1 MRLSERGAIRSAIA
15 DGGFHLYPAGRL
27 LELIQA
33 AFPGDGLRGDFDPA
47 ATAEKVGRV
56 QGPSD
61 PQAAAIF
68 ARDRE
73 LLLQRLLAIPPE
85 YDIEAVFDRM
95 MEAVPAMARRYY
107 GIEGFAAPRPRVLE
121 YYFEGMNDLYRDG
134 DWFAFN
140 VSKAESAELSV
151 PVGTYFKRDQVAP
164 GHPEFV
170 ALHEANHAMQ
180 ELTALPEG
188 RHHYVPWLDEG
199 MADVMAR
206 MMLLRATGDEPMML
220 KLKRFRTE
228 IEISDPRKATYH
240 YGEETAALLLLRG
253 RLPFL
258 RALMAAR
265 RRDPEGIDWN
275 ALAVMLREG
284 IDPHVAAVKSCRHLP
299 SAAWLKRL
307 ERDEVRFRSQGD
319 LDATDLR
326 SLTLFLATERPACL
340 PAGEYAA
347 ALWLA
352 ARTEVREAEV
362 PEELRE
368 GAAALAAKYFVIK
381 KEVAGEKVYDPAG
394 GGLPY
399 RLGCGELRCA
409 Y

>member
-33 AFPGDGLRGDFDPA
+33 AFPGDALRADFDPA
-47 ATAEKVGRV
+47 AAVEKVGGV
-56 QGPSD
+56 QGPAE
-61 PQAAAIF
+61 PHAAAIF
-68 ARDRE
+68 AQDRE
-73 LLLQRLLAIPPE
+73 LLLQRLRIIPPE

-107 GIEGFAAPRPRVLE
+107 GIDDFVAPRPRVLE
-121 YYFEGMNDLYRDG
+121 YYFEGINDLYRDG

-140 VSKAESAELSV
+140 VSKAESVELSV
-151 PVGTYFKRDQVAP
+151 PVGTYFRRDQVAP

-170 ALHEANHAMQ
+170 SLHEANHAMQ
-180 ELTALPEG
+180 ELTSLPEG

-199 MADVMAR
+199 MADVLAR
-206 MMLLRATGDEPMML
+206 MMLLRATGDEAMML

-228 IEISDPRKATYH
+228 IEISDPRKVTYH

-258 RALMAAR
+258 RALMASR
-265 RRDPEGIDWN
+265 RRDPDGIDWSGF
-275 ALAVMLREG
+275 AVLLRQG
-284 IDPHVAAVKSCRHLP
+284 IDPHIAVVKACRHDP

-307 ERDEVRFRSQGD
+307 ERDEARFRNQGD
-319 LDATDLR
+319 LDALDLR

-352 ARTEVREAEV
+352 PRGEVREDEI
-362 PEELRE
+362 PEDLRE
-368 GAAALAAKYFVIK
+368 GASALAAKYFVIK
-381 KEVAGEKVYDPAG
+381 KEVDGERAYDPAG

-399 RLGCGELRCA
+399 RLGYGELRCA